1 MSYSDKKEKKTL
13 DQIER
18 IIERRKKE
26 SKALEKIL
34 KHLNEVKVKKQKH

>member
-1 MSYSDKKEKKTL
+1 MSDSCKKEKKTL

-18 IIERRKKE
+18 MIERRRQE

-34 KHLNEVKVKKQKH
+34 KHLKDAKTRKNS